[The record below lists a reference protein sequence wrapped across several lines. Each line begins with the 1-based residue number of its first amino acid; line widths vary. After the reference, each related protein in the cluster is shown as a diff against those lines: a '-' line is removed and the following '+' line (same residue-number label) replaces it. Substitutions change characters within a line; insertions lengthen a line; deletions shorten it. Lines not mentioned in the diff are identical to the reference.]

1 MQNFLTNFDF
11 PCLPCLL
18 LLKTSIK
25 IVRITYQ
32 LMVFSNPIIDSE
44 KYEKVFY
51 SLDVILHFI
60 TLPKN
65 FVGFSALIGYFMH
78 LIKSEIK

>member
-1 MQNFLTNFDF
+1 
-11 PCLPCLL
+11 
-18 LLKTSIK
+18 
-25 IVRITYQ
+25 
-32 LMVFSNPIIDSE
+32 MVFSNPIIDSE

-65 FVGFSALIGYFMH
+65 FVGFFALIGYFMH